1 MRKKNATQNLWYKGV
16 EQGSCANRNAF
27 PGQKLCQHIFVRA
40 AHWMAYFHLS
50 KPKYSLKLLRP
61 FE

>member
-40 AHWMAYFHLS
+40 AH
-50 KPKYSLKLLRP
+50 
-61 FE
+61 